1 MKIISNAFKQDIED
15 LVADYE
21 KKSTGE
27 IVPVLLK
34 TSDSYPSAHFRWA
47 LFLSILFPSALY
59 LSPFTTNDP
68 IEFLAAQAL
77 GIIMGFLLAF
87 NQKAKRLLFT
97 KKQMNEEVYQRAL
110 QAYVEHQVIATEHRN
125 GVLLFLSFFERRI
138 HIFADTGI
146 SKVVSNEKWQE
157 MINETL
163 PLLKKGQ
170 YEETLQGLIH
180 KTGELLTEYF
190 PRDNNQSEN
199 NTKSR
204 LDDGLRTD

>member
-1 MKIISNAFKQDIED
+1 MKIISDAFKQDIEG

-27 IVPVLLK
+27 IITVLLK

-47 LFLSILFPSALY
+47 LFLSIIFPSALY

-77 GIIMGFLLAF
+77 GIIMGFLIAF
-87 NQKAKRLLFT
+87 NQKAKRIFLS
-97 KKQMNEEVYQRAL
+97 KKQLNEEVYQRAL
-110 QAYVEHQVIATEHRN
+110 QAYIEHQVVATEHRN

-138 HIFADTGI
+138 HIFADIGI
-146 SKVVSNEKWQE
+146 SKVVANEKWQE
-157 MINETL
+157 MIKETL

-170 YEETLQGLIH
+170 YEETLQELVN
-180 KTGELLTEYF
+180 KTGIILTEHF
-190 PRDNNQSEN
+190 PRDCSEIKSQSH
-199 NTKSR
+199 